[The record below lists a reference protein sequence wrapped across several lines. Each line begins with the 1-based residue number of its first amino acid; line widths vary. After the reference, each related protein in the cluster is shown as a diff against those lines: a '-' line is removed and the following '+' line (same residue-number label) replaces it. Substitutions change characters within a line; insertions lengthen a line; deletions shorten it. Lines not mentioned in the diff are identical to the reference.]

1 MKNFLEKYNATKLET
16 NLDEGKLTLESAKK
30 RILKLLEENMLN
42 FKNDSWSLKN
52 RMNKLMIDTE
62 YNTIFTLRVGGKK
75 IVRYSLGLLDLQQKL
90 NFLADFY
97 TSVFNNEF
105 DDDIVNFLAQ
115 EVENANNRKKEANER
130 RRMKIQEEREKRA
143 EIARARTLNAG
154 QLLLNEQQ
162 NQTIP
167 MSILGQF

>member
-1 MKNFLEKYNATKLET
+1 MKNFLEKYNAAKLET

-62 YNTIFTLRVGGKK
+62 CNTVFTLRVGGKK
-75 IVRYSLGLLDLQQKL
+75 IVRYSLDLLELQQKL

-97 TSVFNNEF
+97 TSVSSNEF

-143 EIARARTLNAG
+143 EIARARTLNAS